1 MKKLSYILLII
12 FFAGV
17 ILFSFEDF
25 AIADVSCAGEGQ
37 SCITS
42 PGYDAPE
49 WLICCPGLTC
59 KSDICQK
66 ASAITTKCPGTT
78 CPAGQICIENP
89 LCAESF
95 EDLLNAI
102 VNFIFWVAL
111 AVAPMMIMI
120 AAFFLLTA
128 AGNPQRVDKAKQII
142 LWTVIGLAI
151 ILLAKGLISVLRQII
166 GVK

>member
-1 MKKLSYILLII
+1 MRKLSYILLII

-17 ILFSFEDF
+17 IFFSFEDF
-25 AIADVSCAGEGQ
+25 AIANGAICP
-37 SCITS
+37 
-42 PGYDAPE
+42 PGH
-49 WLICCPGLTC
+49 
-59 KSDICQK
+59 
-66 ASAITTKCPGTT
+66 
-78 CPAGQICIENP
+78 ICIENP
-89 LCAESF
+89 LEAKSF
-95 EDLLNAI
+95 EDILNTI
-102 VNFIFWVAL
+102 VSFIFWIAL
-111 AVAPMMIMI
+111 AIAPIMIMI